1 MEHMPA
7 QGGTIPMQR
16 PCIVKDCPA
25 NGGCPLDGLLPGWL
39 GWLAGLAARELR
51 IPMQRPCINNP
62 IWSRC
67 LPRGRECLCNAFV
80 LKNPMF

>member
-16 PCIVKDCPA
+16 PCIVEDCPA

-39 GWLAGLAARELR
+39 GWLAGGWGTGPFLGVAPPPGEF
-51 IPMQRPCINNP
+51 CVN
-62 IWSRC
+62 
-67 LPRGRECLCNAFV
+67 F
-80 LKNPMF
+80 

>member
-16 PCIVKDCPA
+16 PCIVEDCPA

-39 GWLAGLAARELR
+39 GWDLFLDLGCGAGGWDLFLGLGETLGLFF
-51 IPMQRPCINNP
+51 NGN
-62 IWSRC
+62 
-67 LPRGRECLCNAFV
+67 
-80 LKNPMF
+80 

>member
-16 PCIVKDCPA
+16 PCIVEDCPA

-39 GWLAGLAARELR
+39 GWLAGGWGTGQHGSPLR
-51 IPMQRPCINNP
+51 
-62 IWSRC
+62 
-67 LPRGRECLCNAFV
+67 PRHPEHDQQ
-80 LKNPMF
+80 P

>member
-16 PCIVKDCPA
+16 PCIVEDCPA

-39 GWLAGLAARELR
+39 GWQQAIQGTSAQAQNTHAAS
-51 IPMQRPCINNP
+51 MY
-62 IWSRC
+62 
-67 LPRGRECLCNAFV
+67 
-80 LKNPMF
+80 